1 MLHFVRR
8 HARSK
13 VIWVVVAL
21 IIGVFTFWGVSAV
34 VMGPATRAVVA
45 MVNDH
50 AIEAIDVQK
59 AERNLLE
66 RYRNVYKERF
76 TPELRK
82 SLHLRDQAL
91 QGLIDRLVL
100 ADRARDFG
108 LEISDKELLDVI
120 LNEPAFSRD
129 GRFDKGLY
137 VRILRYARQT
147 PAEYEEG
154 LRQDLAIQRLRD
166 LITEGV
172 TVSDEEARRAI
183 IAQAERTKVSFVEFR
198 ASEFTTSFDLSEED
212 LRSYFEAHRDR
223 YQRPERVR
231 IQYVAYPPE
240 SFAEGIEVGEDEI
253 EASYEKEK
261 ESRFTEPRQV
271 RARHILLRVS
281 PDASEKEKQEA
292 REKLESWRREVVED
306 GADFA
311 ALAREHSEDPG
322 SKEAGGELGWFGEGR
337 MVKPFEEAAFALS
350 PGEVS
355 QVVETPFGLHLIQVE
370 EVREARVRPLEEVRE
385 EIATELRRERARER
399 AGAAAREDRQAAA
412 RGEDLKLLAEKR
424 GLELR
429 EPAPQP
435 RGGSF
440 PGLGRSF
447 AFTNAVWEASA
458 GDLLEP
464 QDVSGTW
471 VVARVLER
479 LPSGPLSFEEAR
491 ERVETEL
498 RREKGTELA
507 RKAAEKLLASAR
519 EVGSLAQA
527 AEEEGRELSE
537 SGEILRAGRYVPGI
551 GGSEDLKQ
559 AIARLDEEHRLADEV
574 FVVAGDAYVVELA
587 ERKRPSE
594 EEIAAQLE
602 TTRKRLLERKRQQ
615 VFQSY
620 VDGLRQQARI
630 EVIPDRLE
638 QVPTV

>member
-34 VMGPATRAVVA
+34 VMGPATRAAVA

-50 AIEAIDVQK
+50 TIDAIDIERE
-59 AERNLLE
+59 ERNLLD
-66 RYRNVYKERF
+66 RYRNAYKDRF
-76 TPELRK
+76 TPEMRK

-100 ADRARDFG
+100 ADRAREFG
-108 LEISDKELLDVI
+108 LDISDKEVLDVI

-129 GRFDKGLY
+129 GRFDKALY

-166 LITEGV
+166 LITDGV
-172 TVSDEEARRAI
+172 TVGDDEVRREIVAR
-183 IAQAERTKVSFVEFR
+183 AERTKVSFVEYR
-198 ASEFTTSFDLSEED
+198 ASEFTTSFEPSEED
-212 LRSYFEAHRDR
+212 LRAYFDAHRDR

-231 IQYVAYPPE
+231 IQYVAYPPDR
-240 SFAEGIEVGEDEI
+240 FAEGIEVSEDDI
-253 EASYEKEK
+253 RKYYEEK
-261 ESRFTEPRQV
+261 KDTRFTEPRQV
-271 RARHILLRVS
+271 RARHILLRVP
-281 PDASEKEKQEA
+281 PDATEKQKREA
-292 REKLESWRREVVED
+292 REKLEAWRREIVEQ

-337 MVKPFEEAAFALS
+337 MVKPFEKAAFALS

-370 EVREARVRPLEEVRE
+370 EVRDARVRPLEEVRE
-385 EIATELRRERARER
+385 EIAEEIRRERGRAR
-399 AGAAAREDRQAAA
+399 AGAAAREDRKAAA
-412 RGEDLKLLAEKR
+412 RGEELKALAEKR

-429 EPAPQP
+429 EPDPQP
-435 RGGSF
+435 RNASF

-447 AFTNAVWEASA
+447 GFTKAVWDASP

-464 QDVSGTW
+464 EDVNGTW
-471 VVARVLER
+471 VLARVVER
-479 LPSGPLSFEEAR
+479 LPSEPLSFEDAR

-507 RKAAEKLLASAR
+507 RKAAEKLLARAR
-519 EVGSLAQA
+519 EAGSLAKA
-527 AEEEGRELSE
+527 AEEEHREVSE
-537 SGEILRAGRYVPGI
+537 SGEILRGGRYVPGI
-551 GGSEDLKQ
+551 GGSEELKQ
-559 AIARLDEEHRLADEV
+559 AIERLDEDHRLAEKV

-594 EEIAAQLE
+594 EEIAARLDA
-602 TTRKRLLERKRQQ
+602 TRKRLLERKRQE

-620 VDGLRQQARI
+620 LEGLRQQARI
-630 EVIPDRLE
+630 EVSPDRLE
-638 QVPTV
+638 RVPSV